1 MLARGYALV
10 RDADGLP
17 VRSAEAAA
25 EAARLQ
31 LQFADGA
38 VFVRPEGA
46 PTDPAAAP
54 LAAPPADAPTPPRP
68 KRAPRRAAPEPA
80 AKATEGPTEPAARQ
94 GSLF

>member
-1 MLARGYALV
+1 V

-17 VRSAEAAA
+17 VRSADAAA
-25 EAARLQ
+25 RAARFQ

-38 VFVRPEGA
+38 LFARPEEA
-46 PTDPAAAP
+46 PDDPV
-54 LAAPPADAPTPPRP
+54 APPLVEAPRSAPRP

-80 AKATEGPTEPAARQ
+80 PKPEKAAAEPAARQ